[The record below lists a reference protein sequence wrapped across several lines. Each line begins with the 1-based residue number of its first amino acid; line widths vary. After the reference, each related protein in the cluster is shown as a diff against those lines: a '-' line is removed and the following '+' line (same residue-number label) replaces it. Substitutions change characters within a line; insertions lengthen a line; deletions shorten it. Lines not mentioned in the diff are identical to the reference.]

1 MLVKIQGDK
10 FYAGVNKL
18 VSGSGRILLN
28 FKVTGMTLNIQLL
41 GNIICETEVDI
52 KEKDS
57 NESIDVS
64 VTVTQAI
71 LLVNKDEDV
80 ELGLLPDVVTIRQAS
95 YSFSATKEW
104 DDRFILP
111 TFDESAAKDFPKD
124 EYLSVIQST
133 RMLDNIV
140 KTTKE
145 AYANVVFSNGRSYLR
160 YGNALLVQQTSLP
173 GEFMMSAET
182 ARNLSKVLDARSR
195 VNFNVSRCF
204 MLIKSKY
211 KYMNVLIQNVDK
223 HEIAAC
229 EQRLKECKSIG
240 FVSMQGMQEDIDSL
254 TRVYKAGKVTFSVT
268 DRSVC
273 LNITD
278 GKNVFTYGH
287 RAVPKVSLIFTVA
300 HLATINKMF
309 GGLQDIEVLIGGNV
323 LCLKHGNKTLLLSGT
338 LF

>member
-71 LLVNKDEDV
+71 LLINKDEDV

-104 DDRFILP
+104 DNRFTLP
-111 TFDESAAKDFPKD
+111 TFDESVAKDFPKD
-124 EYLSVIQST
+124 EYIGVIQST

-145 AYANVVFSNGRSYLR
+145 AYANVVFSNGKSYLR
-160 YGNALLVQQTSLP
+160 YGNALLVQQTSLS

-182 ARNLSKVLDARSR
+182 SRNLAKVLDARSR
-195 VNFNVSRCF
+195 VNFNVSRGF

-240 FVSMQGMQEDIDSL
+240 FVSMQGMQEDVDSL
-254 TRVYKAGKVTFSVT
+254 TRVYKSGKVTFSVT

-287 RAVPKVSLIFTVA
+287 RSIPKVSLMFTVA
-300 HLATINKMF
+300 HLAVINKMF

-323 LCLKHGNKTLLLSGT
+323 LCLRHGNKTLLLSGT